1 MRSDLSRSRFAAL
14 LLGTV
19 VTAFPA
25 AAEQPSGPVTSGPVT
40 SGPVTSGPVTSGPVT
55 SGPIPP
61 GAVAAAAIP
70 PVPGMSAAAAATAPA
85 PADVFAIQQ
94 LDALLAPVALY
105 PDTLLAPLLM
115 AATDPLA
122 VVMAA
127 RWAARP
133 EHGAPGGDALAAVLA
148 AEDWDPDVKALAAA
162 PAVLRLLDDNLGW
175 TVQLG
180 YAVANQ
186 TAAVL
191 DSVQRLRRQAISVG
205 TLAGTDQVT
214 VRHTGV
220 AVVIEAPYGTVPATG
235 DPAATFGTWPY
246 PGVAPV
252 RLTAADLP
260 AVSSAPAALRDLAT
274 FSWPTGE
281 ITVNVKAWN
290 AANADRPPISSA
302 LWHPRQVAAMTGSVD
317 AGLGAR
323 LLPPPGPVGRPAAPS
338 GIPANAIGRQTVT
351 VAAALVRRPVAPA
364 ARAAL
369 AAAHLP
375 PPAVHAGP
383 VGAAQ
388 PIALHL
394 APLPAHLETARASAL
409 SDVTSGADAA
419 LFGARGADSRQP
431 VAPASAPSSQHQDM
445 AGLVP

>member
-1 MRSDLSRSRFAAL
+1 MRPMPAPSRFAAAVISSL
-14 LLGTV
+14 LAAL
-19 VTAFPA
+19 PA
-25 AAEQPSGPVTSGPVT
+25 AADMPGPI
-40 SGPVTSGPVTSGPVT
+40 T

-61 GAVAAAAIP
+61 GAVAAVAIP
-70 PVPGMSAAAAATAPA
+70 PAPGTAPSPASSAAAAAQ
-85 PADVFAIQQ
+85 PADVFAIEQ

-105 PDTLLAPLLM
+105 PDAVLAPLLM

-127 RWAARP
+127 RWLARP
-133 EHGAPGGDALAAVLA
+133 DHGALGGDALASALA
-148 AEDWDPDVKALAAA
+148 AEDWDPEVKALAAM

-180 YAVANQ
+180 YAVTNQ

-191 DSVQRLRRQAISVG
+191 DSVQRLRRQAIAVG
-205 TLAGTDQVT
+205 TLAGSDQVT
-214 VRHTGV
+214 VRHLGL
-220 AVVIEAPYGTVPATG
+220 AVVIEAPHGATPPLG
-235 DPAATFGTWPY
+235 DPATAFGAWPY

-252 RLTAADLP
+252 HLTAADP
-260 AVSSAPAALRDLAT
+260 PAAPLPLPPSMLSNLAR
-274 FSWPTGE
+274 FSWANGE
-281 ITVNVKAWN
+281 IEVNVKAWN
-290 AANADRPPISSA
+290 AANADRPPIFSA
-302 LWHPRQVAAMTGSVD
+302 LWRPRQVAAMAGSVD

-351 VAAALVRRPVAPA
+351 VAAALVRRPLPPTP
-364 ARAAL
+364 RATL
-369 AAAHLP
+369 AAGHTS

-388 PIALHL
+388 PIGLHL
-394 APLPAHLETARASAL
+394 APLPAHIETARATAL
-409 SDVTSGADAA
+409 SDVTAGAEAA
-419 LFGARGADSRQP
+419 LFGLRGADSRQP
-431 VAPASAPSSQHQDM
+431 AGAAAPPLQHQDM

>member
-1 MRSDLSRSRFAAL
+1 MRSDFSRSRFAAL
-14 LLGTV
+14 LFGTV
-19 VTAFPA
+19 VTALPA
-25 AAEQPSGPVTSGPVT
+25 AADQPAGPI
-40 SGPVTSGPVTSGPVT
+40 T

-70 PVPGMSAAAAATAPA
+70 PAPGVAPA
-85 PADVFAIQQ
+85 GAVSVPAQADVFAIQQ
-94 LDALLAPVALY
+94 LDALLAPIALY
-105 PDTLLAPLLM
+105 PDALLAPLLM

-133 EHGAPGGDALAAVLA
+133 EHGALDGDALAAALA
-148 AEDWDPDVKALAAA
+148 AEDWDPEVKALAAA
-162 PAVLRLLDDNLGW
+162 PATLRLLDDNLGW

-191 DSVQRLRRQAISVG
+191 DSVQRLRRQAIAVG

-214 VRHTGV
+214 VRHVGL
-220 AVVIEAPYGTVPATG
+220 AVVIEAPHGAAPVTG
-235 DPAATFGTWPY
+235 DPATAFGAWPY

-252 RLTAADLP
+252 RLASADLP
-260 AVSSAPAALRDLAT
+260 AVTSAPAGLHDLVA
-274 FSWPTGE
+274 FSWLTNE

-302 LWHPRQVAAMTGSVD
+302 SWHPRPVAAMTGSVD

-323 LLPPPGPVGRPAAPS
+323 LLPPPGPVGRPTAPS

-351 VAAALVRRPVAPA
+351 VAAALVRRPAAPA
-364 ARAAL
+364 ARIVL
-369 AAAHLP
+369 AAAHMP

-409 SDVTSGADAA
+409 ADVTSGADATV
-419 LFGARGADSRQP
+419 FGARGADSRQP
-431 VAPASAPSSQHQDM
+431 GGSAAAPPSQHQDM

>member
-25 AAEQPSGPVTSGPVT
+25 AAEQPSGPI
-40 SGPVTSGPVTSGPVT
+40 T

-70 PVPGMSAAAAATAPA
+70 PAPGLSTAAAASAPA

-94 LDALLAPVALY
+94 LDALLAPIALY
-105 PDTLLAPLLM
+105 PDALLAPLLM

-133 EHGAPGGDALAAVLA
+133 DHGALSGDALAAALA

-214 VRHTGV
+214 VRYIGL
-220 AVVIEAPYGTVPATG
+220 AVVIETPHGTAPAMG
-235 DPAATFGTWPY
+235 DPATTFGTWPY
-246 PGVAPV
+246 AGVAPV
-252 RLTAADLP
+252 RLPTPDLP
-260 AVSSAPAALRDLAT
+260 AVSSTPAALHDLAS
-274 FSWPTGE
+274 FSWLTNE

-302 LWHPRQVAAMTGSVD
+302 IWHPRQVAAMAGSVD

-351 VAAALVRRPVAPA
+351 VAASLVRRPVTPSSAHV
-364 ARAAL
+364 AL
-369 AAAHLP
+369 AAAHVP
-375 PPAVHAGP
+375 PLAMHAGP

-419 LFGARGADSRQP
+419 LFGARGADSRQQGVP
-431 VAPASAPSSQHQDM
+431 APTSPSQHQDM

>member
-1 MRSDLSRSRFAAL
+1 MRSDLFRSRFAAL

-19 VTAFPA
+19 VTALPA
-25 AAEQPSGPVTSGPVT
+25 AAEQPSGPI
-40 SGPVTSGPVTSGPVT
+40 T

-70 PVPGMSAAAAATAPA
+70 PAPGTSAAAAVSAPA

-105 PDTLLAPLLM
+105 PDALLAPLLM

-133 EHGAPGGDALAAVLA
+133 EHGAPGGDALAAGLA
-148 AEDWDPDVKALAAA
+148 AEDWDPEVKVLAAA
-162 PAVLRLLDDNLGW
+162 PATLRLLDDNLGW

-191 DSVQRLRRQAISVG
+191 DSVQRLRRQAIAVG
-205 TLAGTDQVT
+205 TLGTTGQVT
-214 VRHTGV
+214 VRQIGP
-220 AVVIEAPYGTVPATG
+220 AVVIEAAPGAAPLSY
-235 DPAATFGTWPY
+235 DPAAAFGTWPY
-246 PGVAPV
+246 AAVAPAHPA
-252 RLTAADLP
+252 AADLP
-260 AVSSAPAALRDLAT
+260 ALSAVPAGLRDLCGFA
-274 FSWPTGE
+274 WADGG
-281 ITVNVKAWN
+281 IVVNLKAWN
-290 AANADRPPISSA
+290 AANADRPPITTA
-302 LWHPRQVAAMTGSVD
+302 LWHPRQVAAMAGTVD
-317 AGLGAR
+317 AGLGAH

-364 ARAAL
+364 ARGVL
-369 AAAHLP
+369 AAARVP
-375 PPAVHAGP
+375 PPAAHAGP

-394 APLPAHLETARASAL
+394 APLPAHIETARASAL

-431 VAPASAPSSQHQDM
+431 VAPASAPPSQHQDM